1 MAAEDEATFGLIP
14 LVSRGWARIG
24 SRPTV
29 LIHQEN
35 KYTNV
40 FAARSKKSFVFMF
53 SKKKK
58 AKDFIRFSS
67 KLLERWNKVLLFV
80 DGAPAH
86 KGAKIRKFCKDHRRV
101 FKLVRFPAYTPEL
114 NPTEQCW
121 KPARKAVSNRLLK
134 TMPAA
139 KYHLRKTFKKKDSMP
154 KMFHYLRD

>member
-14 LVSRGWARIG
+14 LVSSGWAKEG

-29 LIHQEN
+29 IIHQEN
-35 KYTNV
+35 KFTNV

-53 SKKKK
+53 SKNKKQ
-58 AKDFIRFSS
+58 KDFIRFSL
-67 KLLERWNKVLLFV
+67 KLLDRWNKVLLFV

-86 KGAKIRKFCKDHRRV
+86 KGAKIRGFCEDHRKV

-121 KPARKAVSNRLLK
+121 KPARKALSNRLLK

-139 KYHLRKTFKKKDSMP
+139 KYHLKKTFRKKDSMP
-154 KMFHYLRD
+154 KLFQYLRD